1 MSLFFGSILPYL
13 ALAVFLAGMMW
24 HVGRWLA
31 QPVPFPLTLVRGET
45 GVGRQAAAVAR
56 ESLLFS
62 ALFRGDRRLWLTAWL
77 MHASLLLILVG
88 HVVGISCLA
97 RQFCWLGA
105 APETSVRISLVSG
118 VAAGLVFVACL
129 LLLAR
134 RRWAIPELRRLS
146 RPGDYF
152 LLGLLVGVA
161 GTGLWLRCTATPTD
175 LAAARSYLGGL
186 LSLRPGALPQP
197 VLFVLHLTLVNV
209 LLSWFPFSK
218 LVHLAGGIIA
228 RSLLV
233 RPAPIYPTPAGAA
246 PSGGLH
252 AGGGRRP

>member
-1 MSLFFGSILPYL
+1 
-13 ALAVFLAGMMW
+13 
-24 HVGRWLA
+24 
-31 QPVPFPLTLVRGET
+31 
-45 GVGRQAAAVAR
+45 
-56 ESLLFS
+56 
-62 ALFRGDRRLWLTAWL
+62 
-77 MHASLLLILVG
+77 
-88 HVVGISCLA
+88 
-97 RQFCWLGA
+97 
-105 APETSVRISLVSG
+105 LVSG